1 MRLTRDVSSNLFHR
15 NSSLSHSTPA
25 LSLSTLSHS
34 VEDRRGTGRQLIM
47 KYDPVICGLCSAED
61 VTQRRQTQTC
71 SGKLQQMGE
80 DYILYFV
87 PHFPTLLNFPSY
99 DTQRLQLDGMLNAL

>member
-1 MRLTRDVSSNLFHR
+1 
-15 NSSLSHSTPA
+15 
-25 LSLSTLSHS
+25 
-34 VEDRRGTGRQLIM
+34 M

-87 PHFPTLLNFPSY
+87 PRFPTLLNFPSY
-99 DTQRLQLDGMLNAL
+99 DTQSSARWNVERVIIIIHGHGLE